1 MPYCPFIS
9 YQKQYTSTV
18 DCMEGE
24 CMFWDAEHR
33 TCLGRT
39 ALLRAVDNGK
49 EIAELKQR
57 INSAA
62 LGFGVMPS

>member
-1 MPYCPFIS
+1 MPYCPFITYRNNKTFPS
-9 YQKQYTSTV
+9 R
-18 DCMEGE
+18 CMEGE

-39 ALLRAVDNGK
+39 VLLRAVDNSK
-49 EIAELKQR
+49 EITELKQR
-57 INSAA
+57 INSAP